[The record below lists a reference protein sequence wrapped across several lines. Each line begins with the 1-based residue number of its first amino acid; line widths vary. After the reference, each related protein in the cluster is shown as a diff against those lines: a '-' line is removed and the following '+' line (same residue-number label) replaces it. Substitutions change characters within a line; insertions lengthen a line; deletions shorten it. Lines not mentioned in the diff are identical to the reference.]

1 MHFCLVLLWLSI
13 YSVSAELLILPWPD
27 QETELPLWKPD
38 APSSEKWPAII
49 YYHGTNG
56 HPSIRLM
63 REVTEEKGFLLVM
76 VKGSPHPA

>member
-1 MHFCLVLLWLSI
+1 
-13 YSVSAELLILPWPD
+13 
-27 QETELPLWKPD
+27 
-38 APSSEKWPAII
+38 PSSEKWPAII